1 MIETDITRELMGHER
16 DDVDNY
22 YKDKYPE
29 KVRDNALFEIICR
42 FECLK

>member
-22 YKDKYPE
+22 YKDKYL
-29 KVRDNALFEIICR
+29 KSADLAL
-42 FECLK
+42 LKLLVL